1 MINNNFINNF
11 DFSKKIVYL
20 LGGSGLIGFKTSKLY
35 SELNANLVILDKKK
49 PESSLDK
56 KKYNFIKIDLKNL
69 DKINFKKIFKE
80 YGNPDVFINAS
91 YPRDKDWHLSSFK
104 KLNLKILQSN
114 INLHLNSYV
123 WTAKIFADAMVKN
136 KKKGNIILLS
146 SIYGLVGQDL
156 NLYKDTEMQEN
167 AIYSIMKSGIIN
179 YTRQMSSYYGN
190 KGIRVNSISPG
201 GLYGHSVSSRSK
213 TQNKIFLDRYSSKT
227 PLSRLGHAEEIAYSI
242 VFLSS
247 ENSSY
252 TTGVNLVID
261 GGITSIL

>member
-20 LGGSGLIGFKTSKLY
+20 LGGSGLIGSKTSKLY

-56 KKYNFIKIDLKNL
+56 KKYNFVKIDLKNL
-69 DKINFKKIFKE
+69 DKINFTKIFRD
-80 YGNPDVFINAS
+80 YGIPDVFINTS
-91 YPRDKDWHLSSFK
+91 YPRDKYWHLSSFK
-104 KLNLKILQSN
+104 KLNLKILKSN
-114 INLHLNSYV
+114 INLHLNSYA

-146 SIYGLVGQDL
+146 SIYGLVGQNL
-156 NLYKDTEMQEN
+156 NLYKNTDMQEN
-167 AIYSIMKSGIIN
+167 SIYSIMKSGIIN
-179 YTRQMSSYYGN
+179 YVRQMSSYYGD

-201 GLYGHSVSSRSK
+201 GLYGHNASSLSK
-213 TQNKIFLDRYSSKT
+213 TQNKTFLKKYCAQT
-227 PLSRLGHAEEIAYSI
+227 PLSRLGYADEIASSI

-252 TTGVNLVID
+252 TTGANLIID